1 VDRTFG
7 IGLKDEYRGGSTLI
21 GTLEDDIEVEVR
33 LMSSAD
39 ASAYH
44 NGSEIMISAEVCDWN
59 GIRKRLILNA
69 Y

>member
-1 VDRTFG
+1 
-7 IGLKDEYRGGSTLI
+7 
-21 GTLEDDIEVEVR
+21 
-33 LMSSAD
+33 MSSAD